1 MPIVKPA
8 TSVLAMSIAPM
19 IKSFIDTNQEALVAN
34 PESTSGDGNDLLA
47 NAIAF
52 GIAKAL
58 ASPSFQT
65 ALAAGVGPA
74 SAGSLI
80 NTALQPQVI
89 EA

>member
-1 MPIVKPA
+1 
-8 TSVLAMSIAPM
+8 MSIKSS
-19 IKSFIDTNQEALVAN
+19 IKSFIDLNQEALVAN
-34 PESTSGDGNDLLA
+34 PESTAGDGNDLLA
-47 NAIAF
+47 NAIAY
-52 GIAKAL
+52 GIAKAM
-58 ASPSFQT
+58 ASPSFQA